1 MISSKNVQLR
11 TQKETRLLQK
21 RIYFN
26 MNKPF
31 YWLTEES
38 RQFLEADY
46 LLPNQTPE
54 ERIKIIAD
62 HAEKLSGIE
71 GFSNKFYEYM
81 GRGWFS
87 LSSPVWANYGTERGL
102 PVSCFGSY
110 IEDNMESILGTHAE
124 VGMLS
129 KFGGGTSGFFGGIRP
144 RGAPIQDKGRSS
156 GSVHFIE
163 LFDKLSNVVS
173 QGSVR
178 RGFFS
183 AYLPIEH
190 DDFDEF
196 VGIGHDGHPIQNI
209 THGVT
214 VTDKFMQ
221 EMIDG
226 NKDYR
231 KRWAKVIDMRGQV
244 GYPYIFWSDTVNNN
258 KPDIFKNKTIYASNM
273 CSEIALPSNKD
284 ETFVCVLS
292 SMSLLHYDDWKDTD
306 AVETLTIFLDTVCTE
321 FINVAEK
328 MRTERPEAIRM
339 IDRALNFCK
348 KYRALGLG
356 VLGFH
361 SYLQSKLIPF
371 ESREAAK
378 WNLEMIKLIQSKA
391 QQASYQHRE
400 NTTSNATLLAIAPTK
415 SSSFILGGVSQGI
428 EPEWSNFYIKDLAK
442 AKVTVMNPY
451 LKKLIM
457 DKEQDTDETWDSI
470 KATDGSVQHL
480 DFLTQ
485 REKDVF
491 KTFPEINPETI
502 IDYAAVRQTYIDQ
515 SQSVNLMI
523 DPTMSTKDINALYIK
538 AWQSGLKTLYYQYS
552 LNAAQV
558 MRREKYLKEG
568 CVACEG

>member
-1 MISSKNVQLR
+1 
-11 TQKETRLLQK
+11 
-21 RIYFN
+21 